1 MRFEIS
7 TDASRLD
14 RELITGFCIKTH
26 YWCRGISRER
36 VEIAL
41 EHSICF
47 GAFHDATQVGFA
59 RVVSDYATFAYLCDV
74 FVVASHRGREIGKR
88 LVMAALDHPAVY
100 GLRRVMLATFDAHAL
115 YEEFG
120 FEPFSRPDRWM
131 AIELTPSTA
140 YESGAPPA
148 WPPLK
153 PRPLPSQHDQSFL
166 KPSL

>member
-14 RELITGFCIKTH
+14 RELIYRFLH
-26 YWCRGISRER
+26 HDAYWCRGISRER

-41 EHSICF
+41 EHSVCF

-74 FVVASHRGREIGKR
+74 FVVASHRGRGIGKR

-120 FEPFSRPDRWM
+120 LGPLSRPDRWM
-131 AIELTPSTA
+131 AIELIPSAA
-140 YESGAPPA
+140 YESGPPPA